1 MTGQDREAFETKCDL
16 AERFILAFVQQRPG
30 AADTV
35 EGIARW
41 WFEAN
46 AQMVELDVLEAT
58 LARLRRRG
66 IMQARV
72 LPCGATLWSAVPAS
86 GDRSLAEREPQ

>member
-1 MTGQDREAFETKCDL
+1 MTGQDREAIETKCDL

-46 AQMVELDVLEAT
+46 AQTVEVDVLEAT
-58 LARLRRRG
+58 LARLRQRG
-66 IMQARV
+66 VLQARV
-72 LPCGATLWSAVPAS
+72 LPSGATLWSAVPAS
-86 GDRSLAEREPQ
+86 DDPSLAGRETP

>member
-1 MTGQDREAFETKCDL
+1 MTEQDRADFETECDL
-16 AERFILAFVQQRPG
+16 AERFMLAFVQRCPG
-30 AADTV
+30 AGDTM

-46 AQMVELDVLEAT
+46 ANTVNLDVLEAT
-58 LARLRRRG
+58 LARLTRRG

-72 LPCGATLWSAVPAS
+72 LPSGATLWSVVPAAVDS
-86 GDRSLAEREPQ
+86 SVAKRDPR